1 MKKIFLTI
9 FALIF
14 SLTMVWACAT
24 NKTVIK
30 PECQG
35 SLIYSKLENPDTA
48 STMASLVGFETFRAL
63 KKQGQN
69 VEPVFKE
76 MQQVIDILDSGNL
89 TYATFFLMVAATNKT
104 ISQYGGIEIMFLS
117 MNADQF
123 YNNNSPMH
131 PCDRDYLRKN
141 LSNTLMLMKL
151 LD

>member
-14 SLTMVWACAT
+14 SLTMVSACAT

-48 STMASLVGFETFRAL
+48 STLASLVGFETFRAL